1 MKKILYESKA
11 IQIVIGIIAVGFLL
25 SLWPLRIWNERVT
38 TSVAPQTGTMTGVI
52 NEQNAVLQTI
62 VAQYDHMDTIDVY
75 LSEDSVGEHFYL
87 RILDEQ
93 CDPEAFLEA
102 QRVIY
107 RRACGTKRIRS
118 AAGMNAAVVRMN
130 HAVGLSFAGRHK
142 EAVEELQAILALPV
156 KKNKDYLHSL
166 CHVNLAMFLARRGED
181 GDIAAAREHIRKA
194 GEHLKGI
201 GQSNSALSGEIVRAE
216 YMADT
221 AEGKNSEA
229 ALEYFSKNLKNASVV
244 RAEAA
249 YRYQLALIYR
259 RQGDNNSERT
269 HLEFVAQTAPK
280 AYIGKQAAARLAEL
294 SA

>member
-1 MKKILYESKA
+1 MLRLIRKYYTMYFSGA
-11 IQIVIGIIAVGFLL
+11 MGFL
-25 SLWPLRIWNERVT
+25 V
-38 TSVAPQTGTMTGVI
+38 
-52 NEQNAVLQTI
+52 I
-62 VAQYDHMDTIDVY
+62 VALATMGFHGA
-75 LSEDSVGEHFYL
+75 SETVGTAILIAGFALLVAWAMFCSKRANACYARIL